1 MMSTSPVSPF
11 HSQSTMRSPHAATV
25 SFLRRRPVRSGAR
38 LAGVALLILVAA
50 RPAFAATPVDPGLGS
65 RLREAAP
72 GARLTAEGLSL
83 EDGTPLRLELTRFE
97 VFAPGARIEEH
108 GAGGSVRLVPL
119 PDDRYFRGSVAGD
132 PGSLVVLTAGRDTVR
147 GLVSTRGEVFTVGT
161 VGPRKEPSLDASGTS
176 GPVVLSRLGADGPEA
191 GGGFRC
197 GNDAVPGGLVRAA
210 ASGGA
215 SGQVAPLSSTTFDV
229 KVALE
234 TDYELYQLFGSSV
247 TLSSY
252 LASLVATASAIYLR
266 DINTTI
272 SIPSISLWSTPSD
285 PWSASDSATA
295 LLEVGDYWH
304 ANRPQATY
312 PRNTVHF
319 IGHKGSLEGRAWL
332 GVLCSSDFNAGG
344 GHYGGG
350 YGVTLGALG
359 QFSTSNTSLYWDIL
373 AFTHEVGHNF
383 NSPHTHCYS
392 PPVDHCYNQEGGSC
406 YSGQVSVPP
415 EKGTIMSYCH
425 RVSPGFSNNIVFYLG
440 KPAEAS
446 QAVTA
451 LMRGYVE
458 GVAPCLTAA
467 PASSPLRLYT
477 VPPCRL
483 ADTRGAA
490 GPLGGPAL
498 QAASTRVFGLAGVCG
513 VPGGAK
519 AVSLNVTVTQP
530 GGAGNVRLYPGDGA
544 LPGTSSLNFAPGQT
558 RANNVVIPV
567 SADGLARVAV
577 RNDCPGTVHLILD
590 VNGYFQ

>member
-1 MMSTSPVSPF
+1 MTSSSPVRPI
-11 HSQSTMRSPHAATV
+11 HSQSTMRPPQAALFPGRRSPL
-25 SFLRRRPVRSGAR
+25 LRLAR
-38 LAGVALLILVAA
+38 LACAALLIRAGSSLAD
-50 RPAFAATPVDPGLGS
+50 TPVDPMLGS
-65 RLREAAP
+65 QLRAAQP
-72 GARLTAEGLSL
+72 GARLVAGGLSL

-97 VFAPGARIEEH
+97 VFSPGARIEEH

-132 PGSLVVLTAGRDTVR
+132 PDSIVVLTAGPDTLR
-147 GLVSTRGEVFTVGT
+147 GLVATRGAVFT
-161 VGPRKEPSLDASGTS
+161 VGPRKESPLDASSSS
-176 GPVVLSRLGADGPEA
+176 GPIVLARLGADGSGA

-197 GNDAVPGGLVRAA
+197 GNDAVPAGLARAA

-215 SGQVAPLSSTTFDV
+215 SGQAAPLSSTTFDV

-272 SIPSISLWSTPSD
+272 SIPSMSLWSTPAD
-285 PWSASDSATA
+285 PWSATDPLSA
-295 LLEVGDYWH
+295 LYEVGDYWH
-304 ANRPQATY
+304 SNRPQATY
-312 PRNTVHF
+312 PRSTVHF
-319 IGHKGSLEGRAWL
+319 IGHKGPLAGVAWI

-344 GHYGGG
+344 GHYGGA

-392 PPVDHCYNQEGGSC
+392 PPVDHCYNQEGGC
-406 YSGQVSVPP
+406 YSGSVSVPP

-425 RVSPGFSNNIVFYLG
+425 LVAPAYSNNIVFYLG

-451 LMRGYVE
+451 RMRSYVE
-458 GVAPCLTAA
+458 SVSACLTAA

-477 VPPCRL
+477 LSPCRL
-483 ADTRGAA
+483 ADTRGAT

-498 QAASTRVFGLAGVCG
+498 QAASTRAFGLAGVCG